1 MTIQTIDTQLLVFIN
16 QALANAVFDVLMP
29 ALTQRGYLLVIPF
42 LFIMLER
49 TLRQRDQA
57 GRTHISAAIWAF
69 LIACLAVYLG
79 GLAEDALKA
88 AIGRVRP
95 CRALADLRLLIPCPK
110 SFSLPSGHAV
120 SSFAFAA
127 PLFYLTRGYV
137 ALGWRSYPL
146 ALASLIAFS
155 RVYLGVHYPT
165 DIMAGALLGGTIG
178 MALSVVYQILVTKDF
193 VKWKK

>member
-1 MTIQTIDTQLLVFIN
+1 MTIQTIDTQLLLFIN
-16 QALANAVFDVLMP
+16 QTLANAVFDVLMP

-42 LFIMLER
+42 LLIMLEQS
-49 TLRQRDQA
+49 LHHRDQA
-57 GRTHISAAIWAF
+57 GRTYVSAAVWAF

-95 CRALADLRLLIPCPK
+95 CRALADLRLIIPCPK
-110 SFSLPSGHAV
+110 SLSLPSGHAV

-127 PLFYLTRGYV
+127 PLFYLTRQYV
-137 ALGWRSYPL
+137 TLGWRIYPL
-146 ALASLIAFS
+146 VLASLIAFS

-165 DIMAGALLGGTIG
+165 DILAGALLGGMIG
-178 MALSVVYQILVTKDF
+178 MALSLVYQVIG
-193 VKWKK
+193 KKIIEQKNR

>member
-1 MTIQTIDTQLLVFIN
+1 
-16 QALANAVFDVLMP
+16 
-29 ALTQRGYLLVIPF
+29 
-42 LFIMLER
+42 MLER
-49 TLRQRDQA
+49 SLRHRDEA
-57 GRTHISAAIWAF
+57 GRTHARAAVWAF

-120 SSFAFAA
+120 SSFGCAA

-137 ALGWRSYPL
+137 ALGWRIYPL

-165 DIMAGALLGGTIG
+165 DIMAGALLGGMIG
-178 MALSVVYQILVTKDF
+178 MALSVVYQIIGTKDF
-193 VKWKK
+193 VKWKE